1 MDRPQR
7 VLFRART
14 LVDFLL
20 PALTITFGLQFLRV
34 FFASL
39 VWYLQDATGA
49 GSITLAIYAFAA
61 FLVGFLAAV
70 FRRLVGPR
78 LALWIPAG
86 GPEVPRLVAAGGVD
100 PAG

>member
-7 VLFRART
+7 VLFRTRT
-14 LVDFLL
+14 LADFLL
-20 PALTITFGLQFLRV
+20 PPLTITFGLQFLRV
-34 FFASL
+34 FFPSL

-61 FLVGFLAAV
+61 FLVGFLAAI
-70 FRRLVGPR
+70 FRGLVGPR

-86 GPEVPRLVAAGGVD
+86 GPGGPRGVGAGG
-100 PAG
+100 G

>member
-1 MDRPQR
+1 LDRPQR
-7 VLFRART
+7 VLFRTRT
-14 LVDFLL
+14 LADFLL

-34 FFASL
+34 FFPSL

-61 FLVGFLAAV
+61 FLVGFLAAI

-78 LALWIPAG
+78 RAPLLPGRGPAG
-86 GPEVPRLVAAGGVD
+86 LRVGGAGG
-100 PAG
+100 GG